1 MKNTIEFE
9 KRHEGQHDTGAAH
22 KGAAMHEPHGHHDHG
37 PEHHGRGPGRMEHGS
52 HGGRVRRGE
61 TRFVLLDTLSSGPKH
76 GYEIVKAMDERSG
89 GQYVP
94 SPGTVYPTMQY
105 LQDEGFVTAVQDGER
120 RVFQLTDAGKAELDA
135 HAAEVQGFWARFE
148 ARGIASASRYE
159 MGFLEEELDS
169 LKRTIWGGLG
179 DAIEQGDQEMIRRVR
194 QVVEGC
200 RNDIR
205 NIIKGDK

>member
-1 MKNTIEFE
+1 
-9 KRHEGQHDTGAAH
+9 
-22 KGAAMHEPHGHHDHG
+22 
-37 PEHHGRGPGRMEHGS
+37 
-52 HGGRVRRGE
+52 
-61 TRFVLLDTLSSGPKH
+61 VLLDTLSSGPKH

-148 ARGIASASRYE
+148 ARGVASASRYE